1 MGPLAIAGK
10 ENHMTGQGSSA
21 AGLAARE
28 LLIDRQLPQFQ
39 ARTFSAVLVE
49 AGAERTYQAV
59 RALDP
64 DQVGQSVP
72 FMQLMVRLRDLPAR
86 LGRRAPGAVLADP
99 ERLASEQYRQAFL
112 LIDEEPGTE
121 FVIGMIGKFTSP
133 REMEFRRFD
142 PPQFAAFGEPGYGKV
157 ATGFLVLPYGTGRS
171 LLCTETR
178 TVTTDPDSARRFR
191 RYWKVIGPFA
201 GYIMRHWLTLA
212 KQHAEQDPA
221 AANRAEERPADQE
234 SP

>member
-1 MGPLAIAGK
+1 
-10 ENHMTGQGSSA
+10 MTEQGSSA
-21 AGLAARE
+21 AGSAARE
-28 LLIDRQLPQFQ
+28 LLIDRQLPQFE
-39 ARTFSAVLVE
+39 ARTFSAVVVE
-49 AGAERTYQAV
+49 AGTEQAYQAV

-86 LGRRAPGAVLADP
+86 LGRRGHGAVPADP
-99 ERLASEQYRQAFL
+99 GGLASEQYRQAFL
-112 LIDEEPGTE
+112 LIDEDPGTE
-121 FVIGMIGKFTSP
+121 FVIGMIGKFMSP
-133 REMEFRRFD
+133 TQMEFRRFD

-157 ATGFLVLPYGTGRS
+157 ATSFLVLPYGTGRS

-178 TVTTDPDSARRFR
+178 TVTTDPASARQFR
-191 RYWKVIGPFA
+191 RYWKIIGPFA

-221 AANRAEERPADQE
+221 AADSAAGQPAEYTGNAAGLAPPSDL
-234 SP
+234 P